1 MRPRCP
7 IALAPLSI
15 LLAACSITQQA
26 RDVPTTE
33 FLGEETKQLNEGED
47 DEPLLLFRDEDADWA
62 AYKKVKLD
70 PVIISSGEESA
81 FEDFS
86 KPDQQMLADAFY
98 NVIYQELSKDYELT
112 DGLDDDV
119 LHIQVAL
126 TDAQK
131 SYPFLDT
138 ISTLH
143 PTTLVLSQ
151 ATGLATG
158 KPAFV
163 GEASV
168 EARFLDGASGEVLA
182 AAADRRVGSKY
193 IGSVINSWDDVQ
205 ASFRFWASLLRYRLC
220 LGRNEENCEQP
231 EA

>member
-1 MRPRCP
+1 MPKRLPMTM
-7 IALAPLSI
+7 AAVPLF
-15 LLAACSITQQA
+15 LTACTATQQA
-26 RDVPTTE
+26 TDVQTSAFLE
-33 FLGEETKQLNEGED
+33 SEAEQLGEGMVD
-47 DEPLLLFRDEDADWA
+47 DPLLLFRKEDVVWEDFA
-62 AYKKVKLD
+62 KVKLD
-70 PVIISSGEESA
+70 PVMITSGDDSA
-81 FEDFS
+81 FDDFS
-86 KPDQQMLADAFY
+86 MADQQRLADAFY
-98 NVIYQELSKDYELT
+98 NAVHRELSKDYELT
-112 DGLDDDV
+112 DSFGDDV

-131 SYPFLDT
+131 SSPFFDT

-151 ATGLATG
+151 TVGLATG

-168 EARFLDGASGEVLA
+168 EARFLDGTTGEVLA

-193 IGSVINSWDDVQ
+193 IGGSIDSWADVQ
-205 ASFRFWASLLRYRLC
+205 ASFDFWAGQLRHRLC
-220 LGRNEENCEQP
+220 IGRGEDDCEQP